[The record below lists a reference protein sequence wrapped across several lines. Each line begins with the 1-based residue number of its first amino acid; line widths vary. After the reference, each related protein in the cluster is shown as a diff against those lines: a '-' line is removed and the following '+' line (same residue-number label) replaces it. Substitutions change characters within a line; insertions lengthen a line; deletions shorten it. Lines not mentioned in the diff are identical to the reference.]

1 MGKGHK
7 PVAGSRGFW
16 PKKRASR
23 IYGSFTSHPDSKEAV
38 PLDFAG
44 YKAGMTSVVVMDGR
58 KASVTHGQEI
68 VKSATIIDCPSLSVA
83 GIRVYKSTPY
93 GMQAV
98 TDIWAEKYSKDLA
111 RKTFMPEKTETKN
124 RIEQV
129 EKDMQHMAD
138 VRLLAHT
145 RPRDSGIGKKKPEL
159 FEICLGGNAH
169 EKWSYAKHKL
179 GGEIRAEEIFKEG
192 DWIDVKA
199 VSKGKGYQG
208 PVKRFGVKVRGRKH
222 TKKRRHIGN
231 IGPRNV
237 AHVLAGKIAMAGQMG
252 FQTRTEYNKRI
263 LKIGTDGKANPKG
276 GWINYGLVPGHY
288 LLVEGSVPGPKKR
301 LVMLRK
307 GIRAPESRKEPVE
320 LRQIILESQQGV

>member
-16 PKKRASR
+16 PKKRAPR
-23 IYGSFTSHPDSKEAV
+23 IYGSMTSHPASKEAI

-44 YKAGMTSVVVMDGR
+44 YKAGMTSVIIFDSR

-68 VKSATIIDCPSLSVA
+68 VKPATVIDCPALTVA
-83 GIRVYKSTPY
+83 GIRVYKKSLY
-93 GMQAV
+93 GMEAA
-98 TDIWAEKYSKDLA
+98 TDIWAEKFSKDLQ
-111 RKTFMPEKTETKN
+111 RKTFLPEKSEAKK
-124 RIEQV
+124 RIEET
-129 EKDMQHMAD
+129 EKNLEGIID

-145 RPRDSGIGKKKPEL
+145 KPRESGIGKKTPEL
-159 FEICLGGNAH
+159 FEVCLGGNPH
-169 EKWSYAKHKL
+169 EKWNYAKQKL
-179 GGEIRAEEIFKEG
+179 GGEIKAEEIFKEG

-237 AHVLAGKIAMAGQMG
+237 AHVLAGKIAFPGQLG

-263 LKIGTDGKANPKG
+263 LKIGTDGKINPKG
-276 GWINYGLVPGHY
+276 GWINYGLVSGHY

-301 LVMLRK
+301 LIMLRK
-307 GIRAPESRKEPVE
+307 GIRAPDRKEPVE
-320 LRQIILESQQGV
+320 LRQIVLESQQGV

>member
-1 MGKGHK
+1 MVKGHK

-23 IYGSFTSHPDSKEAV
+23 IYGSFTSHSLSKEAV

-44 YKAGMTSVVVMDGR
+44 YKAGMTSVIIFDSR

-68 VKSATIIDCPSLSVA
+68 VKPATVIDCPSLSVA
-83 GIRVYKSTPY
+83 GVRVYKKSPY

-98 TDIWAEKYSKDLA
+98 TDVWAEKFSKDLP
-111 RKTFMPEKTETKN
+111 RKTFLPEKSETKK

-129 EKDMQHMAD
+129 EKDIERIAD

-145 RPRDSGIGKKKPEL
+145 KPRESGIGKKKPEL
-159 FEICLGGNAH
+159 FEICLGGNPH
-169 EKWSYAKHKL
+169 EKWNYAKQKL

-208 PVKRFGVKVRGRKH
+208 PVKRFGVKIRGRKH

-231 IGPRNV
+231 IGPRGV
-237 AHVLAGKIAMAGQMG
+237 ARVLPGKIAFPGQLG

-263 LKIGTDGKANPKG
+263 LKIGTDGKINPAG
-276 GWINYGLVPGHY
+276 GWINYGLVSGHY

-301 LVMLRK
+301 LIMLRK
-307 GIRAPESRKEPVE
+307 GIRAPEGRKEPVE

>member
-1 MGKGHK
+1 MTKGHK

-16 PKKRASR
+16 PKKRAPR
-23 IYGSFTSHPDSKEAV
+23 IYGSITSHAPAKEAV

-44 YKAGMTSVVVMDGR
+44 YKAGMTSVIVLDNR

-83 GIRVYKSTPY
+83 AVRLYKRTPY
-93 GMQAV
+93 GMHAL
-98 TDIWAEKYSKDLA
+98 TDIWAEKVSKDLA
-111 RKTFMPEKTETKN
+111 RKTELPEKAETKKKLGEAERDLE
-124 RIEQV
+124 RI
-129 EKDMQHMAD
+129 AD
-138 VRLLAHT
+138 IRLMVHT
-145 RPRDSGIGKKKPEL
+145 KPRDSGIGKKKPEL
-159 FEICLGGNAH
+159 FEVCLGGNVKD
-169 EKWSYAKHKL
+169 KWNYAKQKL
-179 GGEIRAEEIFKEG
+179 GGEIKAEEVFKEG

-237 AHVLAGKIAMAGQMG
+237 AHVLAGKIAFPGQLG

-263 LKIGTDGKANPKG
+263 LKIGADGKMNPKG

-301 LVMLRK
+301 LIMIRK
-307 GIRAPESRKEPVE
+307 GIRAPEGRKEPVE
-320 LRQIILESQQGV
+320 LRQVILESQQGV

>member
-1 MGKGHK
+1 MARSHK
-7 PVAGSRGFW
+7 PVSGSRGFW

-23 IYGSFTSHPDSKEAV
+23 IYGSITSHPISKETV

-44 YKAGMTSVVVMDGR
+44 YKAGMTTVIVLDGR

-68 VKSATIIDCPSLSVA
+68 VKPATIIDCPSLSVA
-83 GIRVYKSTPY
+83 AVRLYKKTPY
-93 GMQAV
+93 GMHTL
-98 TDIWAEKYSKDLA
+98 TDIWAEKVSKDLA
-111 RKTFMPEKTETKN
+111 RKTELPGKPDTKKKLDEMEKA
-124 RIEQV
+124 I
-129 EKDMQHMAD
+129 DSISD
-138 VRLLAHT
+138 IRLMVHT

-159 FEICLGGNAH
+159 FEMCLGGNVKD
-169 EKWSYAKHKL
+169 KWAYAKQKL
-179 GGEIRAEEIFKEG
+179 GGEIKAEEVFKEG

-199 VSKGKGYQG
+199 VSIGKGYQG
-208 PVKRFGVKVRGRKH
+208 PVKRFGVKIRGRKH

-237 AHVLAGKIAMAGQMG
+237 AHVLAGRIAMAGQMG

-263 LKIGTDGKANPKG
+263 LKVGTDGKLNPKG

-301 LVMLRK
+301 LVVMRK
-307 GIRAPESRKEPVE
+307 GIRAPQDRKEPVE
-320 LRQIILESQQGV
+320 LHHVVLESQQSV

>member
-16 PKKRASR
+16 PKKRAPR
-23 IYGSFTSHPDSKEAV
+23 IYDSITSHPPSKDAV

-44 YKAGMTSVVVMDGR
+44 YKAGMTQVIIFDGR

-68 VKSATIIDCPSLSVA
+68 VKPVTVIDCPSLSVA
-83 GIRVYKSTPY
+83 GIRLYKNSPY
-93 GMQAV
+93 GMRAV
-98 TDIWAEKYSKDLA
+98 TDVWTEKFSKDLA
-111 RKTFMPEKTETKN
+111 RKTFLPEKSETKK
-124 RIEQV
+124 RIEGI
-129 EKDMQHMAD
+129 EKDIEKIAD

-145 RPRDSGIGKKKPEL
+145 KPRESGIGKKKPEL
-159 FEICLGGNAH
+159 FEVCLGGLPR
-169 EKWSYAKHKL
+169 EKWNYAKQKL

-237 AHVLAGKIAMAGQMG
+237 AHVLAGKIAMAGQLG

-276 GWINYGLVPGHY
+276 GWIDYGLVSGHY

-301 LVMLRK
+301 LIMLRK
-307 GIRAPESRKEPVE
+307 GIRAPEGRKEPVE
-320 LRQIILESQQGV
+320 LRQVILESQQGV